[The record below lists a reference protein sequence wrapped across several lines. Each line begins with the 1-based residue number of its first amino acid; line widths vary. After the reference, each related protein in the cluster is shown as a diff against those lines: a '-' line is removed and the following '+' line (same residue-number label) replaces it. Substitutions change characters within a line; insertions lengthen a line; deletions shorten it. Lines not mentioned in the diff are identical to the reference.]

1 MTIVTVLFELLV
13 AAHIAV
19 VGLMGFAA
27 VRVRWTQRG
36 IAAVLVAGWLSS
48 SAHAQTFERVDTPGG
63 STASRSSSPWRT

>member
-36 IAAVLVAGWLSS
+36 IAAVLGAGGLVASGACSC
-48 SAHAQTFERVDTPGG
+48 AGRGCGPVRGAGIVE
-63 STASRSSSPWRT
+63 A